1 MGGQAMFQQM
11 IKSSFGKSVLAL
23 IALAAFGAAEARAA
37 AAYVTTPAGVRKVD
51 FLCETDARE
60 IYAVA
65 FHGPQVEVLTYLKGS
80 PHLVAHR
87 IYDTQSDGAMGHI
100 HYPLTV
106 HGRPA
111 GEIIQVNPYS
121 TPLLESV
128 AIPQTH
134 RQDCR
139 IIDGVRFYGFGT
151 RRAVL
156 VTADAAGRLSY
167 RSFNYPHGQ
176 GVSLSGGQKFAT
188 PMGVEYRFT
197 AGAYTY
203 LVRQPAGAGQAEI
216 EVIVQGHALPA
227 EPQIGYFVAP

>member
-1 MGGQAMFQQM
+1 MFQQM
-11 IKSSFGKSVLAL
+11 ITSSFGKSVLAL

-156 VTADAAGRLSY
+156 VAEKSPGRLTY
-167 RSFNYPHGQ
+167 QSFNYPNGQ
-176 GVSLSGGQKFAT
+176 GVTMAGGQKLST
-188 PMGVEYRFT
+188 PTGIEYRFT
-197 AGAYTY
+197 SGPYVF
-203 LVRQPAGAGQAEI
+203 LVRLPHGHGQAEI
-216 EVIVQGHALPA
+216 EVLDRGHALPP
-227 EPQIGYFVAP
+227 EMLIGFFVAP

>member
-1 MGGQAMFQQM
+1 MRATFT
-11 IKSSFGKSVLAL
+11 KSIL
-23 IALAAFGAAEARAA
+23 ALAAVLGLGLAEARAAAA

-51 FLCETDARE
+51 FLCETTGRE
-60 IYAVA
+60 IYAVD
-65 FHGPQVEVLTYLKGS
+65 FHGQQVEVLTYLKGM
-80 PHLVAHR
+80 PHLIAHR
-87 IYDTQSDGAMGHI
+87 LYDTQPDGAMGHV

-106 HGRPA
+106 HGRSA

-128 AIPQTH
+128 AIPMT
-134 RQDCR
+134 RKQDCR